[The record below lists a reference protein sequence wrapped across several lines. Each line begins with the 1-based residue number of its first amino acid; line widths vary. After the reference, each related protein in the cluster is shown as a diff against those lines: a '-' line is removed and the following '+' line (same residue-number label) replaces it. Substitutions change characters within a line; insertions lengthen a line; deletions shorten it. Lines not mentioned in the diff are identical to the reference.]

1 MNFNLRELKNTHSV
15 RSLLN
20 LLDILGR
27 PKPSY
32 LSVALEIFN
41 QVIVHVG
48 IYTIIRMI
56 FKNHFKVS
64 NIFVY

>member
-1 MNFNLRELKNTHSV
+1 M
-15 RSLLN
+15 N
-20 LLDILGR
+20 LLGILGR
-27 PKPSY
+27 LKPSY

-41 QVIVHVG
+41 QIIVHVG